1 MAPRESI
8 LPGFFCTNVTYFGH
22 GKCDNNYSEQAEGRR
37 AGKETR
43 MRTLNTDHEYT
54 ENSRHS
60 YVRAKERAGLSR
72 KRAERLMELARYR
85 GIGYEDCKWRLDKD
99 YLMNRTGDGA
109 KAVAYNGY
117 CFILNSET
125 LECITMYSLPK
136 HFGKK
141 KTFYAISDR
150 HYTYVYEKPKCKKH
164 LCS

>member
-1 MAPRESI
+1 MRSLISTKE
-8 LPGFFCTNVTYFGH
+8 N
-22 GKCDNNYSEQAEGRR
+22 AE
-37 AGKETR
+37 
-43 MRTLNTDHEYT
+43 NTH
-54 ENSRHS
+54 HS

-85 GIGYEDCKWRLDKD
+85 GIGYEDCKWRLDKEF
-99 YLMNRTGDGA
+99 LMTRTGDGA

-141 KTFYAISDR
+141 KTFYEAGNKNNIEFEEA
-150 HYTYVYEKPKCKKH
+150 YV
-164 LCS
+164 